1 MNRQLK
7 LTITRTF
14 QLDDETHEDSMWGFE
29 TWMAEAGDDWQTAC
43 KELVDEDV
51 FSALEDAT
59 WAFEIVEQE
68 TPHD

>member
-1 MNRQLK
+1 MTRQLK
-7 LTITRTF
+7 LTITRSF
-14 QLDDETHEDSMWGFE
+14 QLDDESHEDSMWGFE
-29 TWMAEAGDDWQTAC
+29 TWMTDAGDDWQTAC

-59 WAFEIVEQE
+59 WTFEIVEQE